1 MSEGNYNNDNEKDNE
16 NEEYG
21 VLTITSKIK
30 CNVNILIDE
39 QDVATMNSGGDS
51 INLDVPEGNHSL
63 KVTVGYDTSLPFNF
77 TINTGDKI
85 NLTITNSNLLR
96 GFLILTG
103 LFFLPLGIVWCI
115 IPYTRNLLFH
125 PLSINME
132 PNPIRNNKYSTLVRK
147 HNNKENIMLQKQ
159 VIRNSHVKASDLLEF
174 LGDKFQSEGCSVQVR
189 NFGDNGYVKV
199 QKNNDSK
206 MKRFLGLASKAILK
220 VDRSNDDLIIE
231 NSVHDME
238 NHNENFGIARDWG
251 SVALELLGFLLLAM
265 GIIAIGTA
273 CDEILTRRI
282 IACAI
287 IGGVCTLCGI
297 VMLIVA
303 MSRFIGTLR
312 GRVLGNRLFTEAL
325 DYLSKQK

>member
-21 VLTITSKIK
+21 VLTITSKIFYLVK

-147 HNNKENIMLQKQ
+147 HNSDDEFGTLTLSYQAFSSRFERVSITIDGQKVCVLESGWEPVRLNIPVGYHKLM
-159 VIRNSHVKASDLLEF
+159 VGDCMNGFFCYDFSINFAGEEVK
-174 LGDKFQSEGCSVQVR
+174 
-189 NFGDNGYVKV
+189 
-199 QKNNDSK
+199 
-206 MKRFLGLASKAILK
+206 
-220 VDRSNDDLIIE
+220 LIITSE
-231 NSVHDME
+231 KINLLIASLPRFRIKREPNTMTE
-238 NHNENFGIARDWG
+238 KTAGGANH
-251 SVALELLGFLLLAM
+251 
-265 GIIAIGTA
+265 
-273 CDEILTRRI
+273 
-282 IACAI
+282 
-287 IGGVCTLCGI
+287 
-297 VMLIVA
+297 
-303 MSRFIGTLR
+303 
-312 GRVLGNRLFTEAL
+312 
-325 DYLSKQK
+325 